1 MRRLGRRA
9 LSLGAANAI
18 DYATQF
24 LLPVVLTRCLDA
36 TAFGQYR
43 LLWLAVGTVLAVVT
57 LAMPGSLYY
66 YLPRSDGAAKRL
78 YINQTLAVF
87 AACGLIG
94 GWVVSIWNPWLP
106 EKLYGLA
113 QSEAVVPAFVLLWVV
128 ASLLDLLPT
137 VEERVAWQAKATVGL
152 AAVRAAALS
161 VAAALTGELAPV
173 LLTLLAFVAFKV
185 ALLLYYVAAYHGLR
199 GPILRR
205 DAFADQLRLAAPFWA
220 SGALYGLRAQADQWV
235 AAALFSLHQFASF
248 SIAGVLGPLLNLF
261 RQSVNHAFLP
271 SMSRLQAA
279 GDINAMLELNS
290 RANVMVGALAYPLL
304 AFAFVFAEEIV
315 TIVYTATYVD
325 AAPVMRVYIA
335 GFATLVVELASV
347 TLLLRQGAFVLGL
360 NVATLILSVALNW
373 YAAQHIGLV
382 GAAVGTVITTY
393 IDRVATLWCIAR
405 RTSVPF
411 HRLQDWH
418 ALGLTLL
425 YAALAAVLAWGA
437 IDRYFGAGGA
447 LFRLAAGGALLTAAY
462 AAMVVLSGMDR
473 RWLALVRS
481 PETAHPDH
489 ANGRNTT
496 HSEPTILDR

>member
-1 MRRLGRRA
+1 MAGE
-9 LSLGAANAI
+9 
-18 DYATQF
+18 
-24 LLPVVLTRCLDA
+24 
-36 TAFGQYR
+36 
-43 LLWLAVGTVLAVVT
+43 
-57 LAMPGSLYY
+57 
-66 YLPRSDGAAKRL
+66 SDGR
-78 YINQTLAVF
+78 
-87 AACGLIG
+87 
-94 GWVVSIWNPWLP
+94 P
-106 EKLYGLA
+106 
-113 QSEAVVPAFVLLWVV
+113 
-128 ASLLDLLPT
+128 
-137 VEERVAWQAKATVGL
+137 
-152 AAVRAAALS
+152 
-161 VAAALTGELAPV
+161 AAALTGELAPV

-235 AAALFSLHQFASF
+235 AAALFSLPQFASF

-304 AFAFVFAEEIV
+304 GFAFVFAEEIV
-315 TIVYTATYVD
+315 TIVYTSTYVD

-405 RTSVPF
+405 RTAVPF
-411 HRLQDWH
+411 RRLQDWR
-418 ALGLTLL
+418 ALGLTML
-425 YAALAAVLAWGA
+425 YATLAAALAWGA
-437 IDRYFGAGGA
+437 VDRYFGAGGA
-447 LFRLAAGGALLTAAY
+447 LVRLAAGGAFLTVAY
-462 AAMVVLSGMDR
+462 AAMAALSIRHFGIIG
-473 RWLALVRS
+473 AA
-481 PETAHPDH
+481 TAHPDH
-489 ANGRNTT
+489 ATGGSTT
-496 HSEPTILDR
+496 HLKPTILDR